1 MYVLILFEMKT
12 VSYAHVDDQ
21 GYRQSQDDH
30 CSREPR
36 DIPRVL
42 EEGLAAVGGGGG
54 SGRGS
59 GRDDNCDVSG
69 VRQQAPVS
77 RCRCHRVSGTNGERC
92 DCRFDI

>member
-21 GYRQSQDDH
+21 RYRQSQDDH
-30 CSREPR
+30 CSCEPR

-54 SGRGS
+54 SGRGG
-59 GRDDNCDVSG
+59 GRDDDCDVGG
-69 VRQQAPVS
+69 VRQ
-77 RCRCHRVSGTNGERC
+77 
-92 DCRFDI
+92 